1 MIVTL
6 IFFLSFLFCSI
17 NNEILL
23 NIYKKQ
29 NWRIVDNRDN
39 KNILEAESNI
49 NNDKYLRIE
58 QSISSTQKNVLDVVE
73 SIPEYNEIISN
84 KNVTTELLRTNKD
97 TLICL
102 QKISNAI
109 PFIRDRQYI
118 FKLYRVNKD
127 RVDWYLLNK
136 KNLILKNYLDDNV
149 HTLTNGAGSWEIKEK
164 NEKKI
169 LIYRM
174 YIDDEVNFPLVF
186 IQKIR
191 INQAV
196 NIFNDVINWSE
207 GVE

>member
-1 MIVTL
+1 MIVIL
-6 IFFLSFLFCSI
+6 IFFLSLLFCSN
-17 NNEILL
+17 NNELL
-23 NIYKKQ
+23 LDIYKKHE
-29 NWRIVDNRDN
+29 WRIVNNRDN

-84 KNVTTELLRTNKD
+84 KNVTTELLRTNND

-127 RVDWYLLNK
+127 RIDWYLLNK

-149 HTLTNGAGSWEIKEK
+149 HTLTNGVGSWEIKEK

-174 YIDDEVNFPLVF
+174 YIDEEVNLPLVF

-196 NIFNDVINWSE
+196 NIFNDIINWSE
-207 GVE
+207 GIE